1 MTTSKKQIN
10 ANQQNAQKSTGPKST
25 DGKAVSSRNA
35 TRHGLL
41 SDRLFLTDEKPQDF
55 QLLFEELTVTF
66 SPSGV
71 MEMMLVE
78 KIAVA
83 IWKQRRLVAAETG
96 AISLRR
102 QPEKVLAKVNNVM
115 NYSYSEYLKNA
126 DIEPYDKAHAAW
138 CESVLAEYEALADEE
153 VVTLETMQRIAPDS
167 WEQLQE
173 ETETEEEE
181 SAEAY
186 LKSCDT
192 SLSAWLHELKL
203 YAEKELEKARQRPRN
218 ISLYNNAFAEQGILA
233 DQYRDSLERY
243 QAALDNQLYK
253 AMKELRQLQEW
264 RLNTIETVPVEDVPT
279 VPAAG

>member
-1 MTTSKKQIN
+1 MATSTKQIT